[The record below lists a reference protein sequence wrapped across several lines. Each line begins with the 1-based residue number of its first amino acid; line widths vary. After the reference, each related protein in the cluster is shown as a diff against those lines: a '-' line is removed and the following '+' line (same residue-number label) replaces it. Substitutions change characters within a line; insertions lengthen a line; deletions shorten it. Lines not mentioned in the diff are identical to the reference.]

1 MDQSV
6 EALVTAATW
15 DASYFS
21 EEDMKTIFS
30 QLLMLMVPLVVT
42 LSVFSTR
49 GSMQAPETYPLVC
62 RGSSAATIWFKPER
76 RLVLKFKRGTAPAGS
91 ALAPGECS
99 WLDRGMYEAEPDM
112 VVQQVREGGD
122 DDAQYRWTND
132 LNDPN
137 NYWTFDVYNDRQGQ
151 LLVLSSRKQQRD
163 PVKDIITGLNI
174 GDRVQAVRRNSP
186 IEISEQVRPE
196 AEKPKTTENAKLP
209 TFKGNG
215 GPQDVKE
222 SKLPG
227 DTQSKLDMGSRIEG
241 LTRREELLESRTAP
255 PYVTLSLRQPYV
267 ADKGYLTFAL
277 PFITNPVDN
286 EVTWGGYY
294 ESLNLGSLDISLKA
308 PAAGLYLINCTVKRR
323 AVFVPKGGSYEIK
336 GPDESKIVSGR
347 VGEQSLMFQLDAG
360 NLGWYSFELNGQR
373 EIWTFKSCTM
383 STAIPR

>member
-1 MDQSV
+1 MYQT
-6 EALVTAATW
+6 E
-15 DASYFS
+15 
-21 EEDMKTIFS
+21 
-30 QLLMLMVPLVVT
+30 
-42 LSVFSTR
+42 
-49 GSMQAPETYPLVC
+49 PEIL
-62 RGSSAATIWFKPER
+62 
-76 RLVLKFKRGTAPAGS
+76 
-91 ALAPGECS
+91 
-99 WLDRGMYEAEPDM
+99 
-112 VVQQVREGGD
+112 VQQVREGGD
-122 DDAQYRWTND
+122 DDQQYRWSSE

-137 NYWTFDVYNDRQGQ
+137 SYWSFAVYNDRQGQ

-163 PVKDIITGLNI
+163 PVKDIVVTGLNI
-174 GDRVQAVRRNSP
+174 GDRVQAVRRDSP
-186 IEISEQVRPE
+186 IEISEQMRPE
-196 AEKPKTTENAKLP
+196 AEKPKTTEKAKLP

-222 SKLPG
+222 LKLPG
-227 DTQSKLDMGSRIEG
+227 DTQSRLDMGLRVEG
-241 LTRREELLESRTAP
+241 LTRREELLESSTAP

-336 GPDESKIVSGR
+336 GPDESQIVSGR
-347 VGEQSLMFQLDAG
+347 VGEQSLMFQLEAG
-360 NLGWYSFELNGQR
+360 NGGWYSFELNGQR

>member
-1 MDQSV
+1 
-6 EALVTAATW
+6 
-15 DASYFS
+15 
-21 EEDMKTIFS
+21 
-30 QLLMLMVPLVVT
+30 
-42 LSVFSTR
+42 
-49 GSMQAPETYPLVC
+49 MQAPETYPLVC

-227 DTQSKLDMGSRIEG
+227 DTQSKLDMGSRIE
-241 LTRREELLESRTAP
+241 
-255 PYVTLSLRQPYV
+255 
-267 ADKGYLTFAL
+267 
-277 PFITNPVDN
+277 
-286 EVTWGGYY
+286 
-294 ESLNLGSLDISLKA
+294 SLNLGSLDISLKA

-360 NLGWYSFELNGQR
+360 NDGWYSFELNGQR